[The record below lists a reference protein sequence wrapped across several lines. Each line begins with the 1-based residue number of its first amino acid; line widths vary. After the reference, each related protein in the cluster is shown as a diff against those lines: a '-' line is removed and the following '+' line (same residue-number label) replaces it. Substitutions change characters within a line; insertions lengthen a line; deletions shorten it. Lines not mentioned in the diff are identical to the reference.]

1 MGSVGR
7 GPLGGLQGPVAFRPD
22 PSVPLV
28 PSGQRARVDANI
40 AALRVLRACEAEG
53 RPATPA
59 EQTVLSRWSSWGAV
73 PQVFDDA
80 RDEWAAD
87 RAVLTDLLTAEQYAQ
102 ARRTVLN
109 AHYTDPRYV
118 NAVWDAVAGL
128 GLESGRV
135 LEPGSGSGT
144 FIGLAPSGYELTGVE
159 LDETTARI
167 SQLLYPHAT
176 IHAQSFADTK
186 IPDGFFDATIGNVP
200 FADLVLHDP
209 IDNANGHS
217 LHNHFILKSLRAT
230 RPGGIVA
237 VLTSH
242 YTLDAG
248 NPAAR
253 REMSRYADLLGAVR
267 LPSGAHRRTAGTE
280 AVTDLLVFRRREPG
294 TEPVDTAWES
304 VTPRMVGEQLVKI
317 NSYFDSRPEHI
328 LGDLTTEHG
337 MYGAQSLHVRSD
349 LATVDER
356 LRGALAQIV
365 TSASERDLR
374 ATARTASA
382 GPVVDQ
388 LPALDEWDGTIR
400 YDESTAIFTTATRQ
414 GPQPLKVPASASR
427 ELRALLQLRD
437 GAVRQLEL
445 ERANLDDSDEIV
457 AARAELKASWEGYVA
472 RFGPINRYTLSG
484 TGRTSEDGEPI
495 LARRMPT
502 APRLLRDDPFGPL
515 VFALEVF
522 DDESQE
528 AHPAAMMSRRVILPR
543 PEKLGADTAAEA
555 LQISLHH
562 DGRVDLDY
570 IASLLGESPE
580 HARQQLGTLVY
591 DDPDTGQL
599 LTAAEYLSGVIP
611 PKLDAARAAAE
622 TDDRFRANVRALELV
637 LPTPLTPEEITAR
650 PGAVWISAAHHQQFL
665 RELVGDPSVTITNP
679 LPGTW
684 QVRGGVRRSIRAT
697 SEWGTDRRS
706 AHDLLEQLANQSQIR
721 VDDKIRDVDGT
732 ERSVFNPT
740 ETTAAQEKAD
750 LIRER
755 FEEWV
760 WEDPDRAAELAAEY
774 NRRFNG
780 IVLRDYT
787 AEGEALTLPG
797 MVASFELRAHQK
809 TAVARMVSEPAVGL
823 FHEVGAGKTAEMVAG
838 AMELRRRG
846 MVNKVGV
853 VVPNHMLEQFTREWL
868 QLYPQARILAANTDT
883 LSGDKRRIFVAR
895 AAANDWDAIIL
906 TREAFKRLPVEPDT
920 MARYI
925 DNEVDTLRQG
935 LANLDSEDRLTVK
948 QIEKRI
954 AAAEETQKRLLDA
967 PRDAGITF
975 ESTGID
981 YLIVDEIHDYKN
993 LATVSRIRDAN
1004 ITGSARAT
1012 DLAVKLDHLRRT
1024 HGDRVITG
1032 ATATP
1037 IANSITEAHVMQRLL
1052 RPDLLR
1058 AAGVES
1064 FDAWAAT
1071 FGETVDEVEM
1081 APQGGESFRLKTR
1094 FARFRNVPEMLRM
1107 WHVFADVKTAEDLDL
1122 PTPPLRMRADG
1133 RRAPET
1139 IAIDPSPEV
1148 LDYVRQL
1155 GERADRV
1162 AAKQVTPEEDNM
1174 LKISGDGR
1182 KAALDIRMV
1191 DDTAI
1196 PTSVPLAVVADHIAR
1211 IHRDHKDDVFTDPRT
1226 GEESP
1231 LRGAL
1236 QIVFCDLGTPNKDRW
1251 NVYDELKAQL
1261 VTRGVPEGGIRFA
1274 HEAKNDKE
1282 KARLFAAAREGRVAV
1297 LIGSTSKMGVGT
1309 NVQLRARALHDV
1321 DCPWRPADVA
1331 QRHGR
1336 IERQGNQNAEIEIY
1350 QYVVKQTFAAYM
1362 WQAIERKSRFIN
1374 QVMRG
1379 RLDVRE
1385 INDLGSDSLTAA
1397 EAKALASGNPLLLAR
1412 STALNE
1418 TSRLERLERAYHRN
1432 QRTLRSTITALEE
1445 DRARVENRIAQLEQ
1459 AKPRVRDLSG
1469 DRFHITIGAREYT
1482 TRADAQR
1489 AIAMWATSTGL
1500 QWARPV
1506 TDDRS
1511 RGELGSLS
1519 GFPLHARTSTD
1530 AGIVQLHISIEGL
1543 PGAGIRVNVD
1553 RALDPT
1559 DIGILRS
1566 LEHRIAT
1573 VDEQITRARADLDSI
1588 AQTRA
1593 DAERGLDAPFKHR
1606 DALQTARARLDS
1618 IDQALTSQAEP
1629 ERPAQA
1635 TTAPPVDTGPHAGP
1649 TSPSSTGPALR

>member
-1 MGSVGR
+1 M
-7 GPLGGLQGPVAFRPD
+7 
-22 PSVPLV
+22 PLV
-28 PSGQRARVDANI
+28 PSGQRSRVDANI
-40 AALRVLRACEAEG
+40 AALRVLRACEAES
-53 RPATPA
+53 RPATSA

-73 PQVFDDA
+73 PQVFDEA
-80 RDEWAAD
+80 RDEWAGD
-87 RAVLTDLLTAEQYAQ
+87 RAILAGLLSEEQFAQ

-118 NAVWDAVAGL
+118 AAVWDAVAGL

-167 SQLLYPHAT
+167 SQLLYPQAT

-186 IPDGFFDATIGNVP
+186 IPDGFFDATVGNVP

-253 REMSRYADLLGAVR
+253 REMGRYADLIGAVR

-280 AVTDLLVFRRREPG
+280 ALTDVLIFRRREPG
-294 TEPVDTAWES
+294 TEPADTAWES

-328 LGDLTTEHG
+328 LGDLTVEHG
-337 MYGAQSLHVRSD
+337 MYNAQSLHVRSD

-356 LRGALAQIV
+356 LRGALEQIV
-365 TSASERDLR
+365 TSATERGLR

-400 YDESTAIFTTATRQ
+400 YDEATGTFTTATRQ

-445 ERANLDDSDEIV
+445 ERASLDDSDEIV
-457 AARAELKASWEGYVA
+457 AARAALKASWEGYVA

-484 TGRTSEDGEPI
+484 TGRTGEDGEPI

-580 HARQQLGTLVY
+580 EARAQLGTLVY

-622 TDDRFRANVRALELV
+622 TDDRYRVNVRALEQV

-665 RELVGDPSVTITNP
+665 RELVADPSVTVTNP

-697 SEWGTDRRS
+697 SEWGTERRS

-760 WEDPDRAAELAAEY
+760 WEDPERAAELAAEY

-787 AEGEALTLPG
+787 AEGETLTLPG

-883 LSGDKRRIFVAR
+883 LSGDRRRIFVAR

-925 DNEVDTLRQG
+925 DNEVDTLRHG

-1012 DLAVKLDHLRRT
+1012 DLAVKLDYLRRT
-1024 HGDRVITG
+1024 HGERVITG

-1058 AAGVES
+1058 DAGVES

-1155 GERADRV
+1155 GERADKV
-1162 AAKQVTPEEDNM
+1162 AAKQVSPEQDNM

-1196 PTSVPLAVVADHIAR
+1196 PTSVPLAVVADKIAR
-1211 IHRDHKDDVFTDPRT
+1211 IHREHQGDVFTDPRT

-1309 NVQLRARALHDV
+1309 NVQLRAVALHDV

-1336 IERQGNQNAEIEIY
+1336 IERQGNQNVEIEIY
-1350 QYVVKQTFAAYM
+1350 QYVVRQTFAAYM

-1432 QRTLRSTITALEE
+1432 QRTLRATITALQE
-1445 DRARVENRIAQLEQ
+1445 DRERVENRIAQLEA
-1459 AKPRVRDLSG
+1459 AKPRARDLSG
-1469 DRFHITIGAREYT
+1469 DRFRITINGREYT
-1482 TRADAQR
+1482 SRVDAQH
-1489 AIAMWATSTGL
+1489 AIATWATSAGL

-1506 TDDRS
+1506 TDDRA
-1511 RGELGSLS
+1511 RGELGTISS
-1519 GFPLHARTSTD
+1519 FPLQARTLTD

-1543 PGAGIRVNVD
+1543 PGVAVRVNTD
-1553 RALDPT
+1553 RALDPA
-1559 DIGILRS
+1559 DLGILRS

-1573 VDEQITRARADLDSI
+1573 VDEQISRARTDLASI
-1588 AQTRA
+1588 DEAHA

-1629 ERPAQA
+1629 EPRPQA
-1635 TTAPPVDTGPHAGP
+1635 PTAPAADTGPH
-1649 TSPSSTGPALR
+1649 TGPASPIGTGPNLR

>member
-1 MGSVGR
+1 M
-7 GPLGGLQGPVAFRPD
+7 
-22 PSVPLV
+22 PLV
-28 PSGQRARVDANI
+28 PSGQRSRVDANI
-40 AALRVLRACEAEG
+40 AALRVLRACEAES

-80 RDEWAAD
+80 RDEWAGD
-87 RAVLTDLLTAEQYAQ
+87 RAILAALLTADEYAQ

-118 NAVWDAVAGL
+118 AAVWDAVDGL

-167 SQLLYPHAT
+167 SQLLYPQAT
-176 IHAQSFADTK
+176 IHAQSFADTR
-186 IPDGFFDATIGNVP
+186 IPDGFFDATVGNVP

-253 REMSRYADLLGAVR
+253 REMGRYADLIGAVR

-280 AVTDLLVFRRREPG
+280 ALTDVLIFRRREPG
-294 TEPVDTAWES
+294 TDPADTAWES

-328 LGDLTTEHG
+328 FGDLTVEHG

-356 LRGALAQIV
+356 LRGALGQIV
-365 TSASERDLR
+365 TSATERGLR

-400 YDESTAIFTTATRQ
+400 YDEATGTFTTATRQ

-437 GAVRQLEL
+437 RAVRQLEL
-445 ERANLDDSDEIV
+445 ERASLDDSDEIV
-457 AARAELKASWEGYVA
+457 AARAELKASWEGYIA

-484 TGRTSEDGEPI
+484 TGRTGEDGEPI

-580 HARQQLGTLVY
+580 QARTQLGTLVY

-622 TDDRFRANVRALELV
+622 TDDRFRANVRALEQV

-650 PGAVWISAAHHQQFL
+650 PGAVWISAAYHQQFL
-665 RELVGDPSVTITNP
+665 RELVADTTATVSNP

-684 QVRGGVRRSIRAT
+684 QVRGGTRRSIRAT
-697 SEWGTDRRS
+697 SEWGTERRP
-706 AHDLLEQLANQSQIR
+706 AHDILEQLANQSQIR
-721 VDDKIRDVDGT
+721 VDDKVRDADGT
-732 ERSVFNPT
+732 ERSVFNPI

-760 WEDPDRAAELAAEY
+760 WEDPARAADLAAEY

-787 AEGEALTLPG
+787 PEGETLTLPG

-883 LSGDKRRIFVAR
+883 LSGDKRRIFIAR

-1012 DLAVKLDHLRRT
+1012 DLAVKLDYLRRT

-1058 AAGVES
+1058 DAGVES

-1155 GERADRV
+1155 GERADKV
-1162 AAKQVTPEEDNM
+1162 AAKQVSPEQDNM

-1196 PTSVPLAVVADHIAR
+1196 PTSVPLAVVADNIAR
-1211 IHRDHKDDVFTDPRT
+1211 IHREHQDDVFTDPRT

-1297 LIGSTSKMGVGT
+1297 LLGSTSKMGVGT
-1309 NVQLRARALHDV
+1309 NVQLRAVALHDV

-1432 QRTLRSTITALEE
+1432 QRTLRATISSLDHDRQRTDNRISQLEE
-1445 DRARVENRIAQLEQ
+1445 
-1459 AKPRVRDLSG
+1459 AKPHARHLTG
-1469 DRFHITIGAREYT
+1469 DRFRITIDGREYT
-1482 TRADAQR
+1482 TRAEAQR
-1489 AIAMWATSTGL
+1489 AIASWAASAGI
-1500 QWARPV
+1500 QWARPMV
-1506 TDDRS
+1506 DDRS
-1511 RGELGSLS
+1511 RGTLGSIS
-1519 GFPLHARTSTD
+1519 GFPLHARTVTD
-1530 AGIVQLHISIEGL
+1530 TGIVQLHVTVDGI
-1543 PGAGIRVNVD
+1543 PGPPVRVNTD
-1553 RALDPT
+1553 RALDPA
-1559 DIGILRS
+1559 DLGLLRS
-1566 LEHRIAT
+1566 LEHRVGTI
-1573 VDEQITRARADLDSI
+1573 DEQIGRARGDLASI
-1588 AQTRA
+1588 ADARA
-1593 DAERGLDAPFKHR
+1593 DAERGLEAPFKHR
-1606 DALQTARARLDS
+1606 DALHAARERLDT
-1618 IDQALTSQAEP
+1618 IDQALTQQAVP
-1629 ERPAQA
+1629 DAPTPAHEH
-1635 TTAPPVDTGPHAGP
+1635 APAPH
-1649 TSPSSTGPALR
+1649 TGPAAPASSGPGLN

>member
-1 MGSVGR
+1 M
-7 GPLGGLQGPVAFRPD
+7 
-22 PSVPLV
+22 V
-28 PSGQRARVDANI
+28 PSGQRSRVDANI
-40 AALRVLRACEAEG
+40 AALRVLRACEAES
-53 RPATPA
+53 RPATSA

-73 PQVFDDA
+73 PQVFDEA
-80 RDEWAAD
+80 RDEWAGD
-87 RAVLTDLLTAEQYAQ
+87 RAILAGLFSEEQFAQ

-118 NAVWDAVAGL
+118 ASVWDAVAGL
-128 GLESGRV
+128 GVESGRV

-167 SQLLYPHAT
+167 SQLLYPQAT

-186 IPDGFFDATIGNVP
+186 IPDGFFDATVGNVP

-253 REMSRYADLLGAVR
+253 REMGRYADLIGAVR

-280 AVTDLLVFRRREPG
+280 ALTDVLIFRRREPG
-294 TEPVDTAWES
+294 TEPADTAWES
-304 VTPRMVGEQLVKI
+304 VTPRTVGEQLVKI

-328 LGDLTTEHG
+328 LGELTTEHG

-356 LRGALAQIV
+356 LRGALEQIV
-365 TSASERDLR
+365 TSATERGLR

-382 GPVVDQ
+382 GSVVDQ

-400 YDESTAIFTTATRQ
+400 YDEATGTFTTATRQ

-445 ERANLDDSDEIV
+445 ERASLDDSDEIV

-484 TGRTSEDGEPI
+484 TGRTGEDGEPI

-570 IASLLGESPE
+570 IASLLGDTVEQ
-580 HARQQLGTLVY
+580 ARAQLGTLVY

-622 TDDRFRANVRALELV
+622 TDDRYRVNVRALEQV

-665 RELVGDPSVTITNP
+665 RELVADPSVTVTNP

-697 SEWGTDRRS
+697 SEWGTERRS

-760 WEDPDRAAELAAEY
+760 WEDPERAAELAAEY

-787 AEGEALTLPG
+787 AEGETLTLPG

-925 DNEVDTLRQG
+925 DNEVDTLRHG

-1012 DLAVKLDHLRRT
+1012 DLAVKLDYLRRT
-1024 HGDRVITG
+1024 HGERVITG

-1058 AAGVES
+1058 DAGVES

-1155 GERADRV
+1155 GERADKV
-1162 AAKQVTPEEDNM
+1162 AAKQVSPDQDNM

-1196 PTSVPLAVVADHIAR
+1196 PTSVPLAVVADNIAR
-1211 IHRDHKDDVFTDPRT
+1211 IHREHQDDVFTDPRT

-1309 NVQLRARALHDV
+1309 NVQLRAVALHDV

-1432 QRTLRSTITALEE
+1432 QRTLRATITALQE
-1445 DRARVENRIAQLEQ
+1445 DRERVESRIAQLEA
-1459 AKPRVRDLSG
+1459 AKPRALDLSG
-1469 DRFHITIGAREYT
+1469 DRFRITINGREYT
-1482 TRADAQR
+1482 SRVDAQH
-1489 AIAMWATSTGL
+1489 AIATWATSAGL

-1506 TDDRS
+1506 TDDRA
-1511 RGELGSLS
+1511 RGELGTISS
-1519 GFPLHARTSTD
+1519 FPLQARTLTD

-1543 PGAGIRVNVD
+1543 PGVAVRVNTD
-1553 RALDPT
+1553 RALDPA
-1559 DIGILRS
+1559 DLGILRS

-1573 VDEQITRARADLDSI
+1573 VDEQISRARTDLASI
-1588 AQTRA
+1588 DEAHA

-1606 DALQTARARLDS
+1606 DALHAARARLDS

-1629 ERPAQA
+1629 EPRPQA
-1635 TTAPPVDTGPHAGP
+1635 PTAPAADTGPH
-1649 TSPSSTGPALR
+1649 TGPASPIGTGPSLR